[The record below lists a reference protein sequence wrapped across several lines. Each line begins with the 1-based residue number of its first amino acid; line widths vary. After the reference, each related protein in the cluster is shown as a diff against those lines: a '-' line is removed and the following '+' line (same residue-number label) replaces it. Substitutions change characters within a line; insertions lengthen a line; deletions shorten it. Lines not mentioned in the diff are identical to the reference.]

1 MTSFWWLIL
10 FFIDLFF
17 ICSLGTL
24 TCKKYANNNDKD
36 RKYTNTIDISI
47 I

>member
-10 FFIDLFF
+10 FFIDKFF
-17 ICSLGTL
+17 RLKSVI
-24 TCKKYANNNDKD
+24 CKKYANTNGKD
-36 RKYTNTIDISI
+36 TKYTNTIDISI

>member
-1 MTSFWWLIL
+1 MASFWLNE
-10 FFIDLFF
+10 FFM
-17 ICSLGTL
+17 TL
-24 TCKKYANNNDKD
+24 LVVRKKYTNTNGKD